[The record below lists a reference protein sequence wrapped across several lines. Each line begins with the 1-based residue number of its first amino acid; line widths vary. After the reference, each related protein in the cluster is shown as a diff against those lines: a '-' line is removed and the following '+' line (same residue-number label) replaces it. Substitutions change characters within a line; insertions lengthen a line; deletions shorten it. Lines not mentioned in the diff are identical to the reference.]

1 MSKQGKY
8 WWQEPKE
15 AIDSAAKI
23 SVYDKISEFYEEVAY
38 IADGYYGPCIPDIV
52 NIYAVAILRNKE
64 LESILGYDNE

>member
-38 IADGYYGPCIPDIV
+38 IADGYYGQYTDIV